1 MPDAGLTGVPATL
14 GLQRWGGA
22 LSRLQPPQTG
32 APWVGPGPLPS
43 LEEWKAKPWESWSSV
58 QASSPAAPSRR
69 RSDTAGTAVWICE
82 HRRQEGGTGAAAL
95 PRWDL
100 PEDWRYV
107 WASALWRGAGRIDHA
122 SPSFPALPPQTHQP
136 FSTLRL
142 RQAATGQ
149 SGGGRHWSGQWSWR
163 QRRDAECV
171 WGRGEGRG
179 VGARGEGLRPRLRRA
194 PRSTPSPGGRPGSQ
208 ARAPRLGQAPRLP
221 SRGDHPGTQRST
233 LAPSRRPPAPLPRPG
248 AASACPAGPCPS
260 PRTPSGDPGARPEE
274 QGAAGR

>member
-1 MPDAGLTGVPATL
+1 MGWGPFEVAASADRRPLGGSRPPPEPGRMEGQALGVLELSPGFVSRRPQQAPLGHRWHCCLDLRTPKARRRHGCSRPPPLGPARGLAVCL
-14 GLQRWGGA
+14 GIRPLEGGRA
-22 LSRLQPPQTG
+22 DRSRLPL
-32 APWVGPGPLPS
+32 LPS
-43 LEEWKAKPWESWSSV
+43 TPTPNPPALLHPE
-58 QASSPAAPSRR
+58 AAPGSYRSERR
-69 RSDTAGTAVWICE
+69 R
-82 HRRQEGGTGAAAL
+82 Q
-95 PRWDL
+95 
-100 PEDWRYV
+100 
-107 WASALWRGAGRIDHA
+107 
-122 SPSFPALPPQTHQP
+122 
-136 FSTLRL
+136 
-142 RQAATGQ
+142 
-149 SGGGRHWSGQWSWR
+149 RHWSGQWSWR

>member
-1 MPDAGLTGVPATL
+1 MGWGPFEVAASADRRPL
-14 GLQRWGGA
+14 GG
-22 LSRLQPPQTG
+22 SRPP
-32 APWVGPGPLPS
+32 PEPGRR
-43 LEEWKAKPWESWSSV
+43 KAKPWESWSSV

-95 PRWDL
+95 PAGTCPRTGGMSGH
-100 PEDWRYV
+100 PPSG
-107 WASALWRGAGRIDHA
+107 AGAGRIDHA

-149 SGGGRHWSGQWSWR
+149 SGGGRDTGAASGAGGKGGTLS
-163 QRRDAECV
+163 V
-171 WGRGEGRG
+171 SGGGGGEG